1 MQEILFFLG
10 IDFKIKTIE
19 VDKKKIKM
27 QIWDTGKKVL
37 VNLFLISGIR

>member
-1 MQEILFFLG
+1 MIWNSYFLIKFIG

-27 QIWDTGKKVL
+27 QIWDTGY
-37 VNLFLISGIR
+37 